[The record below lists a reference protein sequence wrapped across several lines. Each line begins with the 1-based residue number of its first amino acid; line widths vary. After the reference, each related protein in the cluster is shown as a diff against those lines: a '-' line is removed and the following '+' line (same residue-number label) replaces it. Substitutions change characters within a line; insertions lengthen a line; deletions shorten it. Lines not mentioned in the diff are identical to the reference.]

1 MQFCS
6 YSRELEDIYLHSP
19 VIVSKSDFHAR
30 EIPFLSGNL
39 QGSTDLRSPNT
50 AKTGLPLAGFPGFH
64 S

>member
-1 MQFCS
+1 MN
-6 YSRELEDIYLHSP
+6 IYLHSP

-30 EIPFLSGNL
+30 EIPFLSDNL
-39 QGSTDLRSPNT
+39 QGTTDLGSPNT